1 MSQLSLD
8 KFGENLPVSGV
19 VAFSQVAI
27 GLGAGLLVANQ
38 MGRNARRGLAIG
50 LVSAGVATLVPI
62 VWGVVSNISHRPGS
76 SRTMRKR
83 LDGIRRAAGI
93 DEDGHAF

>member
-27 GLGAGLLVANQ
+27 GLGVGLLVADRI
-38 MGRNARRGLAIG
+38 GENARRNAAFALLGIGLASI
-50 LVSAGVATLVPI
+50 VPVIVGVT
-62 VWGVVSNISHRPGS
+62 SNISHRPGS
-76 SRTMRKR
+76 SREMRKR
-83 LDGIRRAAGI
+83 LEGIRRGYGL
-93 DEDGHAF
+93 DDDRD

>member
-27 GLGAGLLVANQ
+27 GFGVGLIVADKI
-38 MGRNARRGLAIG
+38 GHNARRGVAIG
-50 LVSAGVATLVPI
+50 LISAGVATLVPI
-62 VWGVVSNISHRPGS
+62 VWGVASNISHRPGS
-76 SRTMRKR
+76 RRTMRKR
-83 LDGIRRAAGI
+83 LESIRYDSGISGS
-93 DEDGHAF
+93 DNAF

>member
-19 VAFSQVAI
+19 IAFSQVAV
-27 GLGAGLLVANQ
+27 GLGVGILVADRI
-38 MGRNARRGLAIG
+38 GGNARRGLAIG
-50 LVSAGVATLVPI
+50 LLSAGVATLGPV
-62 VWGVVSNISHRPGS
+62 VWGVVSNIRHRPGS

-83 LDGIRRAAGI
+83 LDGIRRAAG
-93 DEDGHAF
+93 GG

>member
-27 GLGAGLLVANQ
+27 GLGAGLLVADRIGQ
-38 MGRNARRGLAIG
+38 NARRGVAIG

-62 VWGVVSNISHRPGS
+62 VWGVISNISHRPGS
-76 SRTMRKR
+76 SRDMRKR
-83 LDGIRRAAGI
+83 LDGIRRAAGVAHS
-93 DEDGHAF
+93 ENGF

>member
-27 GLGAGLLVANQ
+27 GLGVGLLVADRIGQ
-38 MGRNARRGLAIG
+38 SARRSAAYALLSVGVAS
-50 LVSAGVATLVPI
+50 LVPVIVGVAT
-62 VWGVVSNISHRPGS
+62 NINNRPGS
-76 SRTMRKR
+76 NRDMRKR
-83 LDGIRRAAGI
+83 LEGIRRGYGL
-93 DEDGHAF
+93 DETRD

>member
-27 GLGAGLLVANQ
+27 GLGVGLLVADRI
-38 MGRNARRGLAIG
+38 GRNARRGLAIG
-50 LVSAGVATLVPI
+50 LMSAGVATLVPI
-62 VWGVVSNISHRPGS
+62 VWGVVSNISNRPGS
-76 SRTMRKR
+76 ERTMRKR
-83 LDGIRRAAGI
+83 LDGIRRVPGVG
-93 DEDGHAF
+93 DDGHPF

>member
-27 GLGAGLLVANQ
+27 GLGAGFLVADRI
-38 MGRNARRGLAIG
+38 GRPARRGIAIA
-50 LVSAGVATLVPI
+50 LLSAGAAALVPI

-76 SRTMRKR
+76 SRTMQKR
-83 LDGIRRAAGI
+83 LDGIRRATGVS
-93 DEDGHAF
+93 

>member
-27 GLGAGLLVANQ
+27 GLGAGLIVADKI
-38 MGRNARRGLAIG
+38 GHNARRGLAIG
-50 LVSAGVATLVPI
+50 LISAGVATLVPV
-62 VWGVVSNISHRPGS
+62 VWGVASNISHRPGS
-76 SRTMRKR
+76 RRTMRKR
-83 LDGIRRAAGI
+83 LESIRHDSGLAEG
-93 DEDGHAF
+93 DEAF